1 MNPKISGEWGQSHL
15 RNELTAKNHFCT
27 PPHHHTYLFWP
38 EPLVGFQIQGT
49 KNLDCLF
56 KLAVRFPDKSSFEE
70 PSLLFLFCPLS
81 LCIALVLHSF
91 GVTLPYF
98 CDEVLCGP
106 FSWQIFV
113 TNFCGELFWQIFVM
127 YFLLRIFVTNF
138 FEDFFWQS
146 YPLNLLTIASFRI
159 GVHSILF
166 LFFSLS
172 WTQKSQGSGGK
183 AIPAPLQRRYW

>member
-56 KLAVRFPDKSSFEE
+56 KLAVRFPDKPSFEE

-113 TNFCGELFWQIFVM
+113 TNLCGELFWQMFVM
-127 YFLLRIFVTNF
+127 YFLLRIFVANF
-138 FEDFFWQS
+138 CDEFFWGFFLTKLSPQS
-146 YPLNLLTIASFRI
+146 FNHCKL
-159 GVHSILF
+159 
-166 LFFSLS
+166 
-172 WTQKSQGSGGK
+172 
-183 AIPAPLQRRYW
+183 